1 MSDDRTFTTA
11 DLKKATSVRFAET
24 RLVRFQDVDAA
35 GIIFYPR
42 VLEYMSDVYIA
53 MVMQSGWDLPKELG
67 QSSVGTPLVHAEAD
81 YLSPLRFGDDVHVEI
96 VGVRLGATS
105 FTVGY
110 RVRTKGGVVAAVGQ
124 TVHVCLDRA
133 TFKPQ
138 PIPDSLREILTGGAP
153 G

>member
-1 MSDDRTFTTA
+1 MDERSRTFGTA
-11 DLKKATSVRFAET
+11 ALRDAAEVRFAEQ

-53 MVMQSGWDLPKELG
+53 MLMSSGWDLPKELG

-81 YLSPLRFGDDVHVEI
+81 YLSPLRFGDSVSVEI
-96 VGVRLGATS
+96 VGVKMGTTS

-110 RVRTKGGVVAAVGQ
+110 RVRSDGGVVAAVGQ
-124 TVHVCLDRA
+124 TVHVCLDRS
-133 TFKPQ
+133 TFKPHE
-138 PIPDSLREILTGGAP
+138 IPPALRSILSGKA
-153 G
+153 

>member
-1 MSDDRTFTTA
+1 MSDNRTFSA
-11 DLKKATSVRFAET
+11 AELRDAPDVRFAET

-53 MVMQSGWDLPKELG
+53 MLLRSGWDLPKELG
-67 QSSVGTPLVHAEAD
+67 QNAVGTPLVHAEAD
-81 YLSPLRFGDDVHVEI
+81 YLSPLRFGDTVNVEI
-96 VGVRLGATS
+96 VALRLGTSS

-110 RVRTKGGVVAAVGQ
+110 RVRTAAGVVAAVGQ

-138 PIPDSLREILTGGAP
+138 PIPDGLRAMLLGSG
-153 G
+153 

>member
-1 MSDDRTFTTA
+1 MSDSRAFEPREIRDA
-11 DLKKATSVRFAET
+11 PHVRFAET

-53 MVMQSGWDLPKELG
+53 MLMSAGWDLPKELG

-81 YLSPLRFGDDVHVEI
+81 YLAPLRFGDRVSVEI
-96 VGVRLGATS
+96 VGVKLGQTS

-110 RVRTKGGVVAAVGQ
+110 RVRTDGGAVAAIGQ
-124 TVHVCLDRA
+124 TVHVCLDRT
-133 TFKPQ
+133 TFKPHA
-138 PIPDSLREILTGGAP
+138 IPDAMRAMLTGAA
-153 G
+153 